1 MYFTYVWTNAIGKYS
16 CLVWLGFMVGE
27 RWPINLSFLLFSSLF
42 HVLCCIGPSIA
53 CCLQLWLMLVNG
65 HGRPVGDPRPEQV
78 RVWAS
83 KWTRGGHG
91 FFSGSDS
98 SVAGTGL
105 GGQNPTGLCP
115 LPTLAAA
122 HVQGQMRSSL
132 PSPTFLDNLCENR
145 LHDRPERQLFKY
157 GGREEC
163 RKIWKECHYYDTL
176 LPQFSS
182 FQSW

>member
-65 HGRPVGDPRPEQV
+65 HGRPVGDPRPERV
-78 RVWAS
+78 RAWAS

-115 LPTLAAA
+115 LPTL
-122 HVQGQMRSSL
+122 VL
-132 PSPTFLDNLCENR
+132 TFEPLALMPRCGYR
-145 LHDRPERQLFKY
+145 RWLRHMWY
-157 GGREEC
+157 
-163 RKIWKECHYYDTL
+163 
-176 LPQFSS
+176 SS
-182 FQSW
+182 FGMT

>member
-65 HGRPVGDPRPEQV
+65 HGRPVGDPRPERV

-105 GGQNPTGLCP
+105 GGQNPMGLCP
-115 LPTLAAA
+115 LPTHASGVRNIQNLRCAKDKRQNIVMNLAELWSNSTGDPAYFDS
-122 HVQGQMRSSL
+122 SSL
-132 PSPTFLDNLCENR
+132 VSY
-145 LHDRPERQLFKY
+145 K
-157 GGREEC
+157 
-163 RKIWKECHYYDTL
+163 
-176 LPQFSS
+176 
-182 FQSW
+182 

>member
-65 HGRPVGDPRPEQV
+65 HGRPVGDPRPERV

-105 GGQNPTGLCP
+105 GGQNPMGPCP
-115 LPTLAAA
+115 LPTLA
-122 HVQGQMRSSL
+122 VDLWL
-132 PSPTFLDNLCENR
+132 PSMLSGFHAIPVWIPNVVGLLRQSMGWF
-145 LHDRPERQLFKY
+145 DR
-157 GGREEC
+157 
-163 RKIWKECHYYDTL
+163 
-176 LPQFSS
+176 
-182 FQSW
+182 